1 LEEIRPETALSPG
14 PSRDD
19 DAGVPSTNGEGT
31 PEMGLLIWWPESLG
45 NRVPSTNGEGTP
57 EIGLLIW
64 WPESLGNRKGDYFCF
79 DSVFIKKNNQ
89 TKILF

>member
-45 NRVPSTNGEGTP
+45 NR
-57 EIGLLIW
+57 
-64 WPESLGNRKGDYFCF
+64 RGDYFCF
-79 DSVFIKKNNQ
+79 DSVFIKK
-89 TKILF
+89 K

>member
-45 NRVPSTNGEGTP
+45 NRMD
-57 EIGLLIW
+57 
-64 WPESLGNRKGDYFCF
+64 DYFCF
-79 DSVFIKKNNQ
+79 GSVFIKK
-89 TKILF
+89 K